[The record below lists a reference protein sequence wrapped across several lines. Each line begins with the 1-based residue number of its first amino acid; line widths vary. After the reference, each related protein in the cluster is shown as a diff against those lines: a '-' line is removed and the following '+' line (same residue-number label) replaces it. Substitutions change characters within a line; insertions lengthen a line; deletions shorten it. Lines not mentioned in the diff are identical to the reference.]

1 MRDLELL
8 TNTLVPRSPV
18 TLFGILNHTK
28 TPGGSR
34 LLRVNMLQPPR
45 DLATIVQRQ
54 KAVQQ
59 LLDSEELFYNFQF
72 LLAKF
77 SDMESLLASLVQVPR
92 VETLRSMEAAVHN
105 CVCLKHILEHVE
117 PFRVVL
123 SKCENTLLGTYAEVG
138 LVEKEMAVEYAL
150 PLRLSY
156 SQLRGFFA
164 QMNYTG
170 AVPELPDTFIKVTVT
185 KTTISFTTDTL
196 VSGPTLAQCELVYFP
211 TNTVR
216 PEFTD
221 TLCIMEGQHPVLE
234 KAGMRT
240 YVPNDTSG
248 KSTYL
253 KQVAALQVMAQL
265 GSFVPAK
272 HASFRI
278 ADQIF
283 ARTGHGDDI
292 ETNCS
297 TFLMEVS
304 PSCLLLL

>member
-1 MRDLELL
+1 MQNIACTAHSVKVTFSTGDGVARIDSRTMRDLELL

-123 SKCENTLLGTYAEVG
+123 SKCENTLLGTYAE
-138 LVEKEMAVEYAL
+138 A
-150 PLRLSY
+150 
-156 SQLRGFFA
+156 
-164 QMNYTG
+164 
-170 AVPELPDTFIKVTVT
+170 
-185 KTTISFTTDTL
+185 
-196 VSGPTLAQCELVYFP
+196 
-211 TNTVR
+211 
-216 PEFTD
+216 
-221 TLCIMEGQHPVLE
+221 
-234 KAGMRT
+234 
-240 YVPNDTSG
+240 
-248 KSTYL
+248 
-253 KQVAALQVMAQL
+253 
-265 GSFVPAK
+265 
-272 HASFRI
+272 
-278 ADQIF
+278 
-283 ARTGHGDDI
+283 
-292 ETNCS
+292 
-297 TFLMEVS
+297 
-304 PSCLLLL
+304 